1 MHKKACISAIKMLL
15 IARACEIKES
25 ILTVRAGVGDRERI
39 MKREKNKVGR
49 EALGSCEGGR
59 HRVEDGK
66 TLCEIHYGCVTAISV
81 LYTPWL
87 IPLLYSPHTHTI
99 LYPINLRSLC
109 EQSIFS
115 YSYTFSQTTKSSE
128 VTPNVTS
135 KHTACLF
142 GCNVEYIYNYK
153 MEKKILSGAPV
164 NTHLTR
170 SC

>member
-49 EALGSCEGGR
+49 GALGSCEGGR
-59 HRVEDGK
+59 HGVEDGK

-87 IPLLYSPHTHTI
+87 IPFLYSPHTHAI

-109 EQSIFS
+109 EQPIFS
-115 YSYTFSQTTKSSE
+115 YSYTFSETTKSSE

-142 GCNVEYIYNYK
+142 GCNVEYFK
-153 MEKKILSGAPV
+153 TKKKSSLSSRQQ
-164 NTHLTR
+164 HLTR
-170 SC
+170 SS